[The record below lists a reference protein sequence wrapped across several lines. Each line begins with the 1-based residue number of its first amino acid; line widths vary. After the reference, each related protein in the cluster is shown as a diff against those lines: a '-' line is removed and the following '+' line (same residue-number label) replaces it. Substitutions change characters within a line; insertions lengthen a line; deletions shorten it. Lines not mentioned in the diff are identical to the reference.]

1 MFNDKEVTQEGDGQ
15 RQQDAQQSDENVEK
29 LNQKNA
35 AVKSDVIGHWEKEEA
50 ENKIDD
56 DWRIAS
62 QTDCDVRNKK

>member
-1 MFNDKEVTQEGDGQ
+1 MFDDKEVTQEGDGQ

-35 AVKSDVIGHWEKEEA
+35 AVISDIVRHRKKEEVKD
-50 ENKIDD
+50 EIDD

-62 QTDCDVRNKK
+62 QTDCNV